1 MFEKNEMIPLI
12 KNDSLKHKYVALR
25 ETSPQREF
33 YLALYKNDNLFW
45 NDFNKYLS
53 FQLDIKQTKNDFKF
67 EDFTSKFSKAW
78 SGSTVNYY
86 KLYSRTNCVRIHNK
100 VKQTFDLDYAEVA
113 IILCDII
120 FMIYNKFSDK
130 ICYQQQ
136 MLEYINKLN
145 NQIKV
150 EE

>member
-1 MFEKNEMIPLI
+1 VLFNKILCAIKIFDEHELYLKQISSQKVFLHKMFEKNEMIPLI

-100 VKQTFDLDYAEVA
+100 VK
-113 IILCDII
+113 
-120 FMIYNKFSDK
+120 
-130 ICYQQQ
+130 
-136 MLEYINKLN
+136 
-145 NQIKV
+145 
-150 EE
+150 